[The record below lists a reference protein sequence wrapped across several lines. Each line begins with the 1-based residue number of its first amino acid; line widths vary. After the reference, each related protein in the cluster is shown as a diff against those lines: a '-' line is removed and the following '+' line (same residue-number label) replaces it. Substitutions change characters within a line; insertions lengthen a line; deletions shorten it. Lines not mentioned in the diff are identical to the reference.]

1 MKFLPSI
8 NMSELK
14 SIVKTKH
21 ALELEKH
28 YTELLNN
35 NHKMPQHAH
44 ETKGDS
50 VHGH

>member
-8 NMSELK
+8 NMAELK

-21 ALELEKH
+21 AIELEKH

-35 NHKMPQHAH
+35 NHKMPIQTQ
-44 ETKGDS
+44 EMKGDS
-50 VHGH
+50 VHGN